1 MGNSQTSYFSIIES
15 FLKEQETKYALK
27 KNKTIESI
35 MIITVIIVIIII
47 IVMMKIIMI
56 MIVD

>member
-1 MGNSQTSYFSIIES
+1 MGNSQTRYFSIIES

-35 MIITVIIVIIII
+35 MIITVIIVIII
-47 IVMMKIIMI
+47 VMMKIIMI